1 MSAGGFG
8 RANLPYG
15 IFRRA
20 GEAPRVGV
28 RFGDGVLDLA
38 ALAADGLLDDPGG
51 TFAQPALNAFMARG
65 PEAWAA
71 TRDRLGGPRSG
82 ARAGGAARDRRG
94 RLVSGVDAEPELIA
108 LADVELLLPFAVA
121 DYVDFW
127 SSIHH

>member
-51 TFAQPALNAFMARG
+51 AFAQPALNAFMARG
-65 PEAWAA
+65 PAAWAA
-71 TRDRLGGPRSG
+71 TRERLQ
-82 ARAGGAARDRRG
+82 
-94 RLVSGVDAEPELIA
+94 RLVSGGGAGAQPVAPHDLELP
-108 LADVELLLPFAVA
+108 LPLAVA
-121 DYVDFW
+121 GYRGLWASV
-127 SSIHH
+127 HHPPHTRR

>member
-20 GEAPRVGV
+20 GEPARVGV

-51 TFAQPALNAFMARG
+51 GVRPG
-65 PEAWAA
+65 
-71 TRDRLGGPRSG
+71 
-82 ARAGGAARDRRG
+82 RR
-94 RLVSGVDAEPELIA
+94 
-108 LADVELLLPFAVA
+108 
-121 DYVDFW
+121 
-127 SSIHH
+127 